1 MSTGCEVY
9 AEALAE
15 RAVGRLAGE
24 GARQLADHLAGC
36 AECRR
41 TLATARAVRGARVPV
56 PEGLEERIRAA
67 AREELATRAPAE
79 PKRRPAP
86 TIELRK
92 ARSGRVMRRTPAW
105 AWGLPLAAAAL
116 ATVWIGLG
124 GPDGGSVEPTVD
136 VASEEV
142 EPFGGWP
149 GADGMVAGDPLL
161 SELTVDELETLL
173 EDMGS

>member
-1 MSTGCEVY
+1 MSTGCEIY
-9 AEALAE
+9 ADALAE

-24 GARQLADHLAGC
+24 EARQLADHLAGC

-41 TLATARAVRGARVPV
+41 TLAAARAVRGARFPV

-67 AREELATRAPAE
+67 AREELAARAPAE
-79 PKRRPAP
+79 PGGRAAP
-86 TIELRK
+86 MIELRK
-92 ARSGRVMRRTPAW
+92 ARSGRAMRRTPAW